1 MMRMM
6 HHLPVSQEYK
16 KRSQVS
22 VSETGSELVIGA
34 AGAEDGGEYNCSLT
48 LGETSQSVLHTVV
61 ITGVLRTETAVKC
74 HITADCSKKLV
85 SSQRLTVQTQCHR
98 MQGLQ
103 TRKPQ
108 MVTMIIH

>member
-48 LGETSQSVLHTVV
+48 LGETNQSVLHTVV

-74 HITADCSKKLV
+74 HITAVRSQLV
-85 SSQRLTVQTQCHR
+85 V
-98 MQGLQ
+98 QGL
-103 TRKPQ
+103 RYRHS
-108 MVTMIIH
+108 VTECKDFSHENCKWLQ